1 MNLEDVKTLIGNASK
16 VCGSDGKLA
25 TSMGVSRTLVSD
37 WRHGRKRCA
46 PEDVAIIASIA
57 GLDANAWAMR
67 AMVWRWEGTPKGDR
81 LMRAL
86 GKGFLATGAAIGS
99 AGASAQ
105 AIFSSSQ
112 SVVDLI
118 RCIERLNRFR
128 HFLSFMLSKKAPI
141 QGPFSWAKCFQ
152 RPSIT

>member
-1 MNLEDVKTLIGNASK
+1 MTLDDVKTLIDKAAEI
-16 VCGSDGKLA
+16 CGSDNKLA
-25 TSMGVSRTLVSD
+25 ITMGVSRTLVSD

-118 RCIERLNRFR
+118 RCIKRLNRFR
-128 HFLSFMLSKKAPI
+128 QFRSFMLSKKAPI
-141 QGPFSWAKCFQ
+141 
-152 RPSIT
+152 